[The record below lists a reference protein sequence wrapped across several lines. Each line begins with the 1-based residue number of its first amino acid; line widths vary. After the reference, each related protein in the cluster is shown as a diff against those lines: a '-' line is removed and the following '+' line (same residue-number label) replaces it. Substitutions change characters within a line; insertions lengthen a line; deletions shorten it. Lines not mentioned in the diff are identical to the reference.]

1 MAWKNTELYTS
12 INGICQET
20 QKMSLGV
27 ALGNLT
33 CFHTHEIEI
42 KFSAPED
49 THSTWQELLTL
60 IEFVDL
66 WEAST
71 FQNLQFLY
79 KMSTM
84 N

>member
-1 MAWKNTELYTS
+1 
-12 INGICQET
+12 
-20 QKMSLGV
+20 MSLGV

-66 WEAST
+66 
-71 FQNLQFLY
+71 
-79 KMSTM
+79 
-84 N
+84 